1 VLRTFGA
8 AAATC
13 VGVLAVTGL
22 YLSSTV
28 VGSVDAALLAVYGRV
43 LVLQVTFVGVA
54 ALLGPTHHPRLR
66 RPDATA
72 RAQRRGRERCPR
84 RRGGRDRGGR
94 PHPRW
99 SRSAEATRKP

>member
-1 VLRTFGA
+1 MVVVLGLGARGGGGRSAAAEVLRPFGA

-22 YLSSTV
+22 SLSSTV

-54 ALLGPTHHPRLR
+54 ALLGWHTTAAAPARC
-66 RPDATA
+66 ATA
-72 RAQRRGRERCPR
+72 RRSVVVESAVLSP
-84 RRGGRDRGGR
+84 
-94 PHPRW
+94 W
-99 SRSAEATRKP
+99 SA